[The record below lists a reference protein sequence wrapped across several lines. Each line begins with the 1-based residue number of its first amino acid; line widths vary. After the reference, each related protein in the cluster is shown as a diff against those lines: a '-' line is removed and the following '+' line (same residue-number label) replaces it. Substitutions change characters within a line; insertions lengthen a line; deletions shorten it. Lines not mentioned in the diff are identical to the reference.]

1 MCVFGNHQPWLVSVK
16 LHLST
21 LDVRISITFEKEY
34 IPMIGNPFMISFE
47 YGGWNDKI
55 LKVDYRRFQIVVLP
69 CN

>member
-1 MCVFGNHQPWLVSVK
+1 VK

-21 LDVRISITFEKEY
+21 LDVRVSITFEKEC
-34 IPMIGNPFMISFE
+34 IPMIRNPIMVSFE
-47 YGGWNDKI
+47 HVGWNDKI